1 MALFDVLP
9 DTTKKV
15 PGAKRSIIGM
25 SDVRR
30 KWPVVV
36 LTVLLA
42 AALDFFPAPAG
53 AQTFTAINLI
63 PGYTHMGSSAPKVS
77 ADGTVVVGSQCC
89 NGEGGSV
96 GFRLTYNPT
105 THKASAPAALSHTG
119 LVDVPNHLSWSWA
132 SGVSDPRAG
141 TAVIVGNGSIPQPP
155 FPGNQT
161 NEAVRWP
168 NPNLMTGLGFLPHA
182 GDVGPMSSA
191 KGVNAGVKGK
201 VAGGTVVVGSSDS
214 NVHGSLTT
222 QAFRWTAQTGPV
234 AIGIL
239 PGDIGSSA
247 YATNADGTVAVGGSC
262 TQPLPIGP
270 CQPFRWTKQTGIV
283 GLGFIP
289 GYLLAGAN
297 DVNANGS
304 VIVGQ
309 ACNVTNVQT
318 CQAFRWTAATKMVK
332 LGSGVAYA
340 TDAAGDIVVGSIM
353 DGQAHEIDAFIWT
366 VTGFQSLTTILKAH
380 GVKLT
385 GWTLTAATGIS
396 ADGKVIVGNGTFGG
410 QTRNWI
416 VYLDSAKPAKRTIV
430 VSASPASVGTVA
442 GGGTFPAGSVRA
454 VTATPKLGYVFVN
467 WTEHARVVSAAAR
480 YQFALNTNRD
490 LVAHFVSR
498 SYAVTV
504 AASPTTGGS
513 VSGQGNY
520 PAGITAAITATP
532 KAGYSFL
539 NWTEGGTV
547 VSAAA
552 KYTFTVNAAHAF
564 VAHFA
569 KNATITV
576 TPAPVAG
583 GTVAGGGTVATG
595 TQHAVTATPKGGYMF
610 LNWTEGGAVVSTA
623 AHYVFMVA
631 GNRALVAH
639 FAQTATIKLSASP
652 ASGGSVSGAGTF
664 ATGTSKIVTATAAS
678 GYLFVNWTE
687 GTTVVSSD
695 TNYTFTLAGNRS
707 LVANFV
713 QQFTVTVTASPS
725 FRGSVAGDGTFLD
738 GETAHLTATAS
749 NGSQFGGW
757 FENNLLVSSDATYEF
772 AVHAN
777 HSLTA
782 KFACKSGPGVM
793 CINPL
798 GLREAP

>member
-1 MALFDVLP
+1 M
-9 DTTKKV
+9 
-15 PGAKRSIIGM
+15 
-25 SDVRR
+25 
-30 KWPVVV
+30 
-36 LTVLLA
+36 A

-89 NGEGGSV
+89 NAEGGSI
-96 GFRLTYNPT
+96 GFRLTYNTT
-105 THKASAPAALSHTG
+105 THKASAPAALLHAG
-119 LVDVPNHLSWSWA
+119 LSDTSGHLTWSWA

-155 FPGNQT
+155 FQGNQT
-161 NEAVRWP
+161 NEAVRWL
-168 NPNLMTGLGFLPHA
+168 NPNAMSELGFLPHA

-191 KGVNAGVKGK
+191 EGVNAGVKGK
-201 VAGGTVVVGSSDS
+201 VTGGTVIVGSSDS
-214 NVHGSLTT
+214 SVGGFITT
-222 QAFRWTAQTGPV
+222 QAFRWAANKMTAL
-234 AIGIL
+234 GIL
-239 PGDIGSSA
+239 PGDIGSAA
-247 YATNADGTVAVGGSC
+247 YATNADGTVVVGGSC
-262 TQPLPIGP
+262 THALPIGP

-595 TQHAVTATPKGGYMF
+595 TQHAVTATPKSGYMF

-639 FAQTATIKLSASP
+639 FVRLFNIAASAAP
-652 ASGGSVSGAGTF
+652 ANGGTVTGTGTYVSGSSQT
-664 ATGTSKIVTATAAS
+664 VTATPAN

-687 GTTVVSSD
+687 GGTVVSS
-695 TNYTFTLAGNRS
+695 NSSYTFTLTGNRN
-707 LVANFV
+707 LVANFAQAFTV
-713 QQFTVTVTASPS
+713 TITVSPAGSGTVTGDGSYAANSTATVTATPGSAYHFVAWGEGGTARNQIVNRDATYQFTVTSNH
-725 FRGSVAGDGTFLD
+725 
-738 GETAHLTATAS
+738 HLYAI
-749 NGSQFGGW
+749 FGCTGICPT
-757 FENNLLVSSDATYEF
+757 D
-772 AVHAN
+772 
-777 HSLTA
+777 TA
-782 KFACKSGPGVM
+782 K
-793 CINPL
+793 
-798 GLREAP
+798 